1 MLEIFDET
9 ESVDLSQLEDVQ
21 AVIPRIL
28 EEYKFEVQYLNIIF
42 LSDDELLVI
51 NKEFLDHDYYT
62 DIITFNYSDK
72 PQNIEGEL
80 YISVDR
86 VKENA
91 SGVDVDFISELKRVI
106 IHGVLHLV
114 GFKDDTNEAKK
125 EMQNFENKYLNL
137 LRFT

>member
-9 ESVDLSQLEDVQ
+9 ESIDLSQLEDVQ
-21 AVIPRIL
+21 SLIPGIFK
-28 EEYKFEVQYLNIIF
+28 EYKFEVQYLNIIF
-42 LSDDELLVI
+42 LSDEELIDI
-51 NKEFLDHDYYT
+51 NKEFLEHDYYT

-80 YISVDR
+80 YISVDG
-86 VKENA
+86 VKENG
-91 SGVDVDFISELKRVI
+91 SNEGVDFMTELKRVI

-114 GFKDDTNEAKK
+114 GYKDDTNETKK
-125 EMQNFENKYLNL
+125 EMQTFENKYLNL